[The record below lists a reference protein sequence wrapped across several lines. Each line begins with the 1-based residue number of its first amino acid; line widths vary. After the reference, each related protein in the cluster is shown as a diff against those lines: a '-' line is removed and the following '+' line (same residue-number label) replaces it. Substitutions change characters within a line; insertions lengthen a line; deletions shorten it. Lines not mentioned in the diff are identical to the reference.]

1 MNPDPLQQQPQQ
13 PIFASSAS
21 TLSKNHSLHSS
32 RVAPS
37 TVKTYINTAPPAN
50 TSSLRAAWAR
60 DEPPSPKENE
70 LADHSRFAQ
79 LTATSRPSDAT
90 SLQSSSQSG
99 APEDPGPSRWWA
111 FTRHRPTD
119 SGSIPLSPSLQRA
132 RRPRDGVRSMSIPWL
147 SVSVLRRSLDQDE
160 EQTPSTLHEEPE
172 VDEHDRAAPPR
183 MSNRSRLRIDMPPT
197 IAAPF
202 TLAQNRTPGWET
214 PWTSAHPHT
223 SGFMDAAVHSG
234 ERDLHHAD
242 EKLTSWQRRRK
253 RLRAYMMYNV
263 YVPLLFRLCNIVL
276 TTAALAIAIRI
287 RIIEQ
292 HASVTGA
299 LGPSPTVVII
309 FASLT
314 LVHVMVAIYL
324 EYFGRP
330 LGLWHTSWKLAYTLF
345 EVVFICA
352 WSSALALCFD
362 NFFTS
367 PIPCTSPSSIS
378 WYSHLPRPPLP
389 NGVNGFD
396 GGVGETLCDDQ
407 VALICLVGVGLMMYC
422 FNLFIA
428 LFRIFEKVKYH
439 PASIINR

>member
-1 MNPDPLQQQPQQ
+1 MNPDPVQQQSQ
-13 PIFASSAS
+13 PPLFASSAS

-32 RVAPS
+32 RLAPS
-37 TVKTYINTAPPAN
+37 TVKTYINTAPP
-50 TSSLRAAWAR
+50 WAR

-70 LADHSRFAQ
+70 PADHSRFAH

-132 RRPRDGVRSMSIPWL
+132 PRRPRDGARSMSIPWL

-160 EQTPSTLHEEPE
+160 EQTPSTLHDEAELDANDPE
-172 VDEHDRAAPPR
+172 LPAPPR

-197 IAAPF
+197 AAPF

-214 PWTSAHPHT
+214 PWTSAHPNM
-223 SGFMDAAVHSG
+223 SGSVAGSVRR
-234 ERDLHHAD
+234 EQRDSHHDD

-292 HASVTGA
+292 HAAVTGA

-309 FASLT
+309 FASFT
-314 LVHVMVAIYL
+314 LVHVMIAIYL

-367 PIPCTSPSSIS
+367 LIPCASASDIS
-378 WYSHLPRPPLP
+378 WYSQLPRPAAQ
-389 NGVNGFD
+389 NGVNGFE
-396 GGVGETLCDDQ
+396 GGVGDTLCDDQ
-407 VALICLVGVGLMMYC
+407 VALICLVGVGLLMYC
-422 FNLFIA
+422 FNLFIS

-439 PASIINR
+439 PALILNR